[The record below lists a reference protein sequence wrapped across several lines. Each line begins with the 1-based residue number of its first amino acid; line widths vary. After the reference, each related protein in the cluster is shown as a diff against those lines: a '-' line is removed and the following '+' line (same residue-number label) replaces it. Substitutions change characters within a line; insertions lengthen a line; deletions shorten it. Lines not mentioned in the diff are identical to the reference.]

1 MPLGG
6 SEIIVEAPA
15 ESGIQG
21 LWVEIIL
28 PEGIRT
34 EFTPEVGGIPVS
46 FTATDFGIRV
56 PVGDLE
62 AGERERI
69 TFR

>member
-6 SEIIVEAPA
+6 SEILVEAPA
-15 ESGIQG
+15 DSGIRG

-28 PEGIRT
+28 PEGIGID
-34 EFTPEVGGIPVS
+34 FTPEVGGIPVS